1 MLGMLRA
8 RGPLVVTTL
17 LIRGVASASL
27 AGRGTLVGTGTL
39 GGLGRSDALRSLYPP
54 IEPYKTVCHTGLEP
68 RTSRPHTA
76 YHSLI

>member
-1 MLGMLRA
+1 M
-8 RGPLVVTTL
+8 VTTL

-39 GGLGRSDALRSLYPP
+39 GGLGRGEALRSLYPP
-54 IEPYKTVCHTGLEP
+54 IEPYKTVCHTGIEP

-76 YHSLI
+76 CYSHV